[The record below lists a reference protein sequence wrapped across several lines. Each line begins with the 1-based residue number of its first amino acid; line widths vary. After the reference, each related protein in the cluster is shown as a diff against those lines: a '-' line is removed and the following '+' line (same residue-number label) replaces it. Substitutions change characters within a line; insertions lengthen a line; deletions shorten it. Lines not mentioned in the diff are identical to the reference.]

1 MKPKAYLTNARICG
15 FDRLTST
22 QVLYGNCWGNSRVI
36 DSHRVVTSR
45 VVRQVAPR
53 VFETENTIYRVL
65 SWGEPKTPQEI
76 ADEDHA
82 DANASS

>member
-15 FDRLTST
+15 FDGPAST
-22 QVLYGNCWGNSRVI
+22 QVLYGNCWGHSRVV
-36 DSHRVVTSR
+36 DSHRVVTSMI
-45 VVRQVAPR
+45 VNQPGPR

-76 ADEDHA
+76 EDEDYA
-82 DANASS
+82 AANAPA